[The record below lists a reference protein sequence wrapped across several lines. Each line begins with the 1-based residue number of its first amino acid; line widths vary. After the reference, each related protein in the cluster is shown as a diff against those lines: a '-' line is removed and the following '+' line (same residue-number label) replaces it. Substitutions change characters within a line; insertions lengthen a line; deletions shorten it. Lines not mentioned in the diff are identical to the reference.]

1 MLRIYGFYW
10 IRIGRE
16 RVYGVFYDGGIGRGG
31 EEIWFCF
38 WKRRYAEGENY
49 YIELEL
55 YQIRKKSGD
64 LLGCECDLFK

>member
-1 MLRIYGFYW
+1 M
-10 IRIGRE
+10 
-16 RVYGVFYDGGIGRGG
+16 FYDGGIGRGG
-31 EEIWFCF
+31 EEIWFSF

-55 YQIRKKSGD
+55 SQISKKSGD